1 MADNDTTK
9 IPSLADGLVNDGR
22 TLMEKF
28 QETGDLIDS
37 SEAIS
42 KLQRALEHTPDG
54 HGTVPVVLSFLAL
67 AFSSRFDVT
76 DELRDLDEAISAGRR
91 AVELATDEHPA
102 VIPVY
107 LTVLGVSLQSRF
119 HRIGELPD
127 LLEAIP
133 MMRRAVE
140 VTPDGDLAMPERL
153 ENHAS
158 SLRLLFERTGDLQ
171 SLDEA
176 ISTYQ
181 KLMEL
186 APNGHVG
193 MPSWLNGLGSCFELR
208 FRRTEEIY
216 DISEAIVMQR
226 RAVEHTPDDDS
237 DLPQRL
243 HDLGLSLHTR
253 YDRTR
258 ELFDLSEAVAM
269 LRKALELSPPGDENK
284 LSWLNNLGM
293 ALRSRFRRTEE
304 MPDLA
309 EAISVQQ
316 RAVDLTPNDH
326 PAMPTRL
333 VNLGSSLE
341 LLFSSTGD
349 IRDINQAIA
358 MHREAVR
365 LTSDDHADKP
375 SWIGALCSSLQDR
388 FQVNKKLSDL
398 SEVISSTREM
408 VRLTPDGH
416 GNMSR
421 WLGQLGLSLVMRSNR
436 KTGDVD
442 AAREGISRLGEAVT
456 CKSGSPQVKL
466 GAAGMW
472 TSFLM
477 DAYPPA
483 PPSII
488 LPAFDTTLHL
498 IELTATLEQTLQRR
512 YTELQESSGI
522 PLRAACAAF
531 TIDRADKA
539 LEWLE
544 RGRCLVWGQL
554 TNLRRPL
561 DSLRQYDPHLTDNI
575 LEVSKK
581 LDAAGSALTPSRT
594 KMSSSEKTSLE
605 EQAQDNLSLARRW
618 DSLLDQAR
626 VFPGFE
632 NFLKPLNWLSLLE
645 HLPESGPVIVINIDE
660 RRYNPISSEIEES
673 DGNTE
678 RGIRC
683 ANLRGKRGETVI
695 QGILRVLW
703 KEIVKPILKALNV
716 SKIHQSRVAAL
727 PRIWWCPTGPL
738 SFLPIHAAGIYRD
751 TGSESILDYAVS
763 SYTPTVA
770 ALTERVKS
778 GAFIEEKT
786 SGLFITSQ
794 PSPDGVSSIPG
805 TKKEVLAI
813 YDITK
818 KGGIR
823 VEKLDGMGLTA
834 TGCLDHME
842 TCSSVHLACHATQ
855 DAEDPLKSRFIF
867 HSGPLEL
874 GSILQRNLKN
884 ADLAFL
890 SACQTSTGAQKLPDE
905 AVHLAAGMLAAG
917 YRRVVATMWSIGDR
931 HAPDVAVDFYQYLL
945 SRRYPT
951 SDGAFDG
958 RHSAHALYHAP
969 IGTSPSCLGA

>member
-1 MADNDTTK
+1 
-9 IPSLADGLVNDGR
+9 
-22 TLMEKF
+22 
-28 QETGDLIDS
+28 
-37 SEAIS
+37 
-42 KLQRALEHTPDG
+42 
-54 HGTVPVVLSFLAL
+54 
-67 AFSSRFDVT
+67 
-76 DELRDLDEAISAGRR
+76 
-91 AVELATDEHPA
+91 
-102 VIPVY
+102 
-107 LTVLGVSLQSRF
+107 
-119 HRIGELPD
+119 
-127 LLEAIP
+127 
-133 MMRRAVE
+133 
-140 VTPDGDLAMPERL
+140 
-153 ENHAS
+153 
-158 SLRLLFERTGDLQ
+158 
-171 SLDEA
+171 
-176 ISTYQ
+176 
-181 KLMEL
+181 
-186 APNGHVG
+186 
-193 MPSWLNGLGSCFELR
+193 
-208 FRRTEEIY
+208 
-216 DISEAIVMQR
+216 MQR

-388 FQVNKKLSDL
+388 FQVNEKLSDL

-421 WLGQLGLSLVMRSNR
+421 WLGQLGLSLVMRYR

-442 AAREGISRLGEAVT
+442 DAREGISRLGEAVT

-581 LDAAGSALTPSRT
+581 LDAAGSALAPSRT
-594 KMSSSEKTSLE
+594 EMSSSEKTSLE

-632 NFLKPLNWLSLLE
+632 NFLKPLQWHSLLE

-660 RRYNPISSEIEES
+660 RRCDAIALQAGKDRPFHIPLPDFSLERCNQYRGDLAAQLQSYQLRNRGECTVLSE

-678 RGIRC
+678 RGIRS

-695 QGILRVLW
+695 QGILRALW
-703 KEIVKPILKALNV
+703 KEIAKPILTALNM

-738 SFLPIHAAGIYRD
+738 SFLPIHAAGIYGD

-770 ALTERVKS
+770 ALTERVRS

-805 TKKEVLAI
+805 TTKEVLAI

-855 DAEDPLKSRFIF
+855 DAEDPLRSRFIF

-931 HAPDVAVDFYQYLL
+931 HAPDVAADFYQYLL

-951 SDGAFDG
+951 SDAAFDG
-958 RHSAHALYHAP
+958 RHSAHALHHAIQQLRLRLP
-969 IGTSPSCLGA
+969 DNSDKYLLTWIPYVHFGY